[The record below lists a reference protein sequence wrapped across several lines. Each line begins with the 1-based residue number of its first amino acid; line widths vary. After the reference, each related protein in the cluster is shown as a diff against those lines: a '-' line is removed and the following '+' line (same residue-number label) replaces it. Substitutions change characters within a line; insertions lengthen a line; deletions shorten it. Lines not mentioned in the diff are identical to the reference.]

1 MSFKNDGNQII
12 IDFLGSIDKLIRE
25 NISTL
30 SFNDL
35 GKLYF
40 DLFMNLKKFRGYSG
54 GFTGF
59 GEYILFRA
67 LIHTIDGAFRRENEE
82 EENNELKRY
91 SFYRDNLELSQG
103 KRFKLKE
110 PYPRAKMKPQLSFE
124 PDIALRKNCEFRLL
138 ISIKTN
144 AELGILLKE
153 VKFIKHIL
161 STEVKSKAILIIID
175 DTTYSD
181 NVKNELTKEEDDR
194 FKHFVLR
201 GNHDVF
207 KNSISPFLP

>member
-1 MSFKNDGNQII
+1 
-12 IDFLGSIDKLIRE
+12 
-25 NISTL
+25 
-30 SFNDL
+30 
-35 GKLYF
+35 
-40 DLFMNLKKFRGYSG
+40 
-54 GFTGF
+54 
-59 GEYILFRA
+59 
-67 LIHTIDGAFRRENEE
+67 
-82 EENNELKRY
+82 
-91 SFYRDNLELSQG
+91 
-103 KRFKLKE
+103 
-110 PYPRAKMKPQLSFE
+110 MKPQLSFE

-194 FKHFVLR
+194 FKQFVLS